1 MNEPILSPL
10 PYHREIRD
18 YLKTEE
24 QELWQWFV
32 SARAKENYAEDLRL
46 SLLKSTYRLTP
57 ESHPQLYAQAAT
69 AGQALGLTIP
79 VKLYQS
85 QTNAH
90 SPNAALYYL
99 PDEAHIV
106 LSGSITT
113 LLDSVEFTSV
123 LGHELS
129 HHVLWQMENEEFL
142 IADRVLHAVAS
153 DAQAHSVH
161 HETARQYRLHTE
173 IFADRGAAQ
182 VTQNLPAVVA
192 ALVKIS
198 TGLPSV
204 SGDNYLTQA
213 AEIFAKGSVKT
224 DELSHP
230 EEFIRA
236 HALSLWTQ
244 QGEAADSAIRGMIAG
259 SPALDGLDLAGQQQI
274 STLTRRFLEQLLLPT
289 WFQSEPVLAHARLF
303 FPDFKP
309 AEDKDPALVEDLRTT
324 GSLLKNYFAY
334 LLLDFAH
341 IDRDLDEV
349 PLAAALRW
357 AEELGISGHVEKLV
371 TKELGVPARD
381 LAKLKPR
388 ITDLLNLAEK
398 GV

>member
-1 MNEPILSPL
+1 MNDPLLAPL

-18 YLKTEE
+18 YLKSQEK
-24 QELWQWFV
+24 ELWQWFV
-32 SARAKENYAEDLRL
+32 SARAQENYAEDLRL

-57 ESHPQLYAQAAT
+57 ESHPQLHAQAAAAAT
-69 AGQALGLTIP
+69 ALGLTIP

-90 SPNAALYYL
+90 APNAALYYL

-106 LSGSITT
+106 LSGSVIT
-113 LLDSVEFTSV
+113 LLDPTEFTSV
-123 LGHELS
+123 LGHELA
-129 HHVLWQMENEEFL
+129 HHVLWQTDNEEFL
-142 IADRVLHAVAS
+142 IADRILHAVAA

-173 IFADRGAAQ
+173 IFADRGAAH
-182 VTQNLPAVVA
+182 VTQNLPAVVS

-198 TGLPSV
+198 TGLSSV
-204 SGDNYLTQA
+204 SGDNYLAQA

-224 DELSHP
+224 EGLSHP

-244 QGEAADSAIRGMIAG
+244 HGDASDSAIRTIIAG
-259 SPALDGLDLAGQQQI
+259 EPGLDGLDLAAQQH
-274 STLTRRFLEQLLLPT
+274 TARLTRRFFEQLLQPA
-289 WFQSEPVLAHARLF
+289 WFQSEPVLAHTRLF

-309 AEDKDPALVEDLRTT
+309 ATDKDPRLLDELRAS
-324 GSLLKNYFAY
+324 GVLLKNYFAY

-357 AEELGISGHVEKLV
+357 SEDLGISGHVEKLV
-371 TKELGVPARD
+371 TKELGVPART
-381 LAKLKPR
+381 LTKLKPR

-398 GV
+398 SA

>member
-18 YLKTEE
+18 YLKTTEK
-24 QELWQWFV
+24 ELWDWFV
-32 SARAKENYAEDLRL
+32 SARSKENYAEDLRL

-57 ESHPQLYAQAAT
+57 ESHPQLHEQAAK
-69 AGQALGLTIP
+69 AAAALGLTIP

-85 QTNAH
+85 QAGNQ

-113 LLDSVEFTSV
+113 LLDPLEFTSV
-123 LGHELS
+123 LGHELA
-129 HHVLWQMENEEFL
+129 HHVLWEMENEEFL
-142 IADRVLHAVAS
+142 ITDRVLHAVAADS
-153 DAQAHSVH
+153 QAHSVH

-182 VTQNLPAVVA
+182 VTQNLPAVVS

-198 TGLPSV
+198 TGIPSV
-204 SGDNYLTQA
+204 SGDSYLSQA

-224 DELSHP
+224 EGLSHP
-230 EEFIRA
+230 EEFMRA

-244 QGEAADSAIRGMIAG
+244 QGEVSDAAIRTMIAG
-259 SPALDGLDLAGQQQI
+259 EPGLEDLDLGGQQHI
-274 STLTRRFLEQLLLPT
+274 TRLTRRFLEQLLQPA

-309 AEDKDPALVEDLRTT
+309 AADKDPLLADDLRSS
-324 GSLLKNYFAY
+324 GGLLKNYFAY

-371 TKELGVPARD
+371 TKELGIPARE
-381 LAKLKPR
+381 LSKLKPR

-398 GV
+398 SA